1 MTDTNRAS
9 IRSPDAYG
17 PMIVLLALSVVINY
31 IDRSNLAI
39 AAPLIRTEIGLSASQ
54 LGLLLSA
61 FFWTYAVFQLLAGWL
76 ADRYRAVIVLAAG
89 FALWSLTTALTAV
102 VNGLAAL
109 FLVRFLLGVGE
120 SVAFPC
126 YSKILAQYLPETRRC
141 VANSAIA
148 AGVAYGPALGILGGG
163 VLVARLGWRPFFVTL
178 GLGGLLWLIPWLVWM
193 PRGPGRVETKTM
205 ASPPFRALLFRAPVW
220 GSCVSLFAANY
231 FSYTM
236 LTWLPSFLV
245 TERHA
250 SMDRMAAIGATYYA
264 AVGTTTLVCGWLA
277 DRWVAAGAPITRVRR
292 TFTLGG
298 LMTLGTAM
306 LTAALAPSS
315 VTLPALFVAGCS
327 FGVHMS
333 NHWAVTQTL
342 AGAGAAG
349 RWTGLQ
355 NFIGNLAGVV
365 APALAG
371 FLLDRTG
378 HFSWTWAI
386 AGLVAWSG
394 AAGWLL
400 LVPEVRELDWR
411 AGVNDRA
418 VPRVTPA

>member
-1 MTDTNRAS
+1 MTGTTRDS
-9 IRSPDAYG
+9 VRSESYG
-17 PMIVLLALSVVINY
+17 ALTVLLALSVVINY

-39 AAPLIRTEIGLSASQ
+39 AAPLIRTEIGISSSQ

-61 FFWTYAVFQLLAGWL
+61 FFWTYACFQLLAGWL

-89 FALWSLTTALTAV
+89 FALWSLTTALTSV

-109 FLVRFLLGVGE
+109 FVVRFLLGAGE

-141 VANSAIA
+141 VANAAIA

-163 VLVARLGWRPFFVTL
+163 VLVARLGWRPFFVAL
-178 GLGGLLWLIPWLVWM
+178 GFGGLLWLLPWLVWM
-193 PRGPGRVETKTM
+193 PRGPGRGATTAAV
-205 ASPPFRALLFRAPVW
+205 SPPFRALLVRSQVW

-245 TERHA
+245 TERHY
-250 SMDRMAAIGATYYA
+250 SMDRMAVVGASYYA
-264 AVGTTTLVCGWLA
+264 TVGTTSLLCGWIA
-277 DRWVAAGAPITRVRR
+277 DRWVSAGAPVTLVRR

-298 LMTLGTAM
+298 LATLGTAM
-306 LTAALAPSS
+306 FTAAVGPAP
-315 VTLPALFVAGCS
+315 VVLPALFVAGCS
-327 FGVHMS
+327 FGIHMS

-371 FLLDRTG
+371 VLVDSTG
-378 HFSWTWAI
+378 HMSWTWAI
-386 AGLVAWSG
+386 TGVVAWSG

-400 LVPEVRELDWR
+400 LVPEVREMDWS
-411 AGVNDRA
+411 ADLGDRA
-418 VPRVTPA
+418 LPRVRPA

>member
-1 MTDTNRAS
+1 MRDSSSTA
-9 IRSPDAYG
+9 IRSTESYG
-17 PMIVLLALSVVINY
+17 PMIVLLALSVIINY

-39 AAPLIRTEIGLSASQ
+39 AAPLIREEIGLSASQ

-61 FFWTYAVFQLLAGWL
+61 FFWTYATFQVLAGWL
-76 ADRYRAVIVLAAG
+76 VDRYRAAIVLAAG
-89 FALWSLTTALTAV
+89 LALWSVTTALTAV

-126 YSKILAQYLPETRRC
+126 YSKILAQYLPENRRC
-141 VANSAIA
+141 VANAAIA
-148 AGVAYGPALGILGGG
+148 AGVAYGPALGMLGGG

-193 PRGPGRVETKTM
+193 PRGPGIVKTT
-205 ASPPFRALLFRAPVW
+205 AAGAPPFRALLCRAQVW

-236 LTWLPSFLV
+236 LTWLPSYLV
-245 TERHA
+245 TERHL
-250 SMDRMAAIGATYYA
+250 SLDRMAVIGASYYA
-264 AVGTTTLVCGWLA
+264 AVGTTTLLCGWMA
-277 DRWVAAGAPITRVRR
+277 DRWVTAGASLTLVRR

-298 LMTLGTAM
+298 LTALGSAM
-306 LTAALAPSS
+306 FTAALGPPS
-315 VTLPALFVAGCS
+315 VVLPSLFVAGCS

-342 AGAGAAG
+342 AGSGAAG

-355 NFIGNLAGVV
+355 NFVGNLAGVV

-371 FLLDRTG
+371 YLVDRSG
-378 HFSWTWAI
+378 HMSWTWAI
-386 AGLVAWSG
+386 TGLVAWSG
-394 AAGWLL
+394 AVGWVL
-400 LVPEVRELDWR
+400 LVPEVRELTW
-411 AGVNDRA
+411 ATGVDE
-418 VPRVTPA
+418 RVARVRPA